1 MNLRK
6 TISVTLAAASL
17 GIGTL
22 ALEPAAGAQTNATP
36 DKGAI
41 CQRAHD
47 RWEKLKA
54 ENQRAVDEYHQ
65 LRARQQEL
73 LANHHDVAAHRLD
86 VRLDAARRVHERV
99 VARVVAIA
107 EKVKD
112 RCSDQ
117 PPALAQL

>member
-6 TISVTLAAASL
+6 TITVTMVAASL

-22 ALEPAAGAQTNATP
+22 AFAPAAGAQTSATP
-36 DKGAI
+36 TKSQI
-41 CQRAHD
+41 CQRAHN

-54 ENQRAVDEYHQ
+54 ANERAVDEYHR
-65 LRARQQEL
+65 LRARQQQL

-86 VRLDAARRVHERV
+86 VALDAARRRHERI

-112 RCSDQ
+112 RCSEQ
-117 PPALAQL
+117 PPALTQL